1 MCVWRNVSLWPA
13 DGSITQWSESGYALL
28 ESSAEQIVAPQ
39 LLGIPRLPAPFY
51 NLQWGGGGWGGEGER
66 GRLLIA
72 DHLQDVKYS
81 GCSRHRCGTAAACNA
96 IVRLCADLAVKSEK
110 LSFYFYS
117 ELVLFTFLL
126 RGSLVMC
133 MHRRDKI
140 ESYKTCPVEGQYTE
154 KSN

>member
-1 MCVWRNVSLWPA
+1 MLCWSLA
-13 DGSITQWSESGYALL
+13 
-28 ESSAEQIVAPQ
+28 QIVAPQ
-39 LLGIPRLPAPFY
+39 FCAFRASPPASITC
-51 NLQWGGGGWGGEGER
+51 NGGEGEGER